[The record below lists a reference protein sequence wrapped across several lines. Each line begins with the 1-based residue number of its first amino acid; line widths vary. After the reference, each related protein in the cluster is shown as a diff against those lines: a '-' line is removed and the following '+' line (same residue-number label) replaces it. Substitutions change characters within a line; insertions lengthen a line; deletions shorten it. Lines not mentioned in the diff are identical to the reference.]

1 RRCAGT
7 GAPPSCSS
15 SCVALP
21 DARLLID
28 ARRAILI
35 GGLRHRAR
43 LAAGDGPWLGGNHVR
58 LRGALAQG
66 GRWVAG
72 ARRRRGPDAH
82 GGLLGGGV
90 RGWPLEAHARHLSL
104 GGELDGRLGALAGLA
119 GLLARLRAEDALR
132 HLAELRGLQ
141 VRGDVAV
148 EAEAARAPLF
158 ADDHHDRVRLLGDA
172 EGGPVPRAEALID
185 DAPLGHG
192 EEHARLG
199 DAQIAD
205 DHRAVVE
212 LVAGLGRE
220 QGDQQLPRDLRVDVV
235 ALVVAHELVE
245 VRVLFEGD
253 DGADAVARQLAGGLD
268 DLVDDPRLLSARQT
282 AEPGPAA
289 HALQRA
295 PDVTLEDDDDDE
307 QDAL

>member
-90 RGWPLEAHARHLSL
+90 RGWPLEARARHLPL
-104 GGELDGRLGALAGLA
+104 GGALHGRLGPPARRAG
-119 GLLARLRAEDALR
+119 RA
-132 HLAELRGLQ
+132 
-141 VRGDVAV
+141 
-148 EAEAARAPLF
+148 AP
-158 ADDHHDRVRLLGDA
+158 
-172 EGGPVPRAEALID
+172 PRAEVAVRRRA
-185 DAPLGHG
+185 AP
-192 EEHARLG
+192 
-199 DAQIAD
+199 
-205 DHRAVVE
+205 
-212 LVAGLGRE
+212 
-220 QGDQQLPRDLRVDVV
+220 
-235 ALVVAHELVE
+235 
-245 VRVLFEGD
+245 
-253 DGADAVARQLAGGLD
+253 
-268 DLVDDPRLLSARQT
+268 
-282 AEPGPAA
+282 
-289 HALQRA
+289 
-295 PDVTLEDDDDDE
+295 
-307 QDAL
+307 